1 MNTLAYDPVRSKR
14 ASGPSP
20 AASAPSDTRRMTAL
34 AARVRGEY
42 NEMPGLSPTFGQAS
56 RLFGLRADECRQVL
70 ELLQREEF
78 LRCGPD
84 GQYRMK

>member
-1 MNTLAYDPVRSKR
+1 MHANEALRLRTTL
-14 ASGPSP
+14 GF
-20 AASAPSDTRRMTAL
+20 AL
-34 AARVRGEY
+34 QRVEGLELA
-42 NEMPGLSPTFGQAS
+42 MPGLSPTFGQAS